1 MNAIEIGQLSV
12 VLTYNCNLKCKYCF
26 VSAKGLFDTIDLS
39 TVKHGVEMWKH
50 VFSGGKNKLGILFT
64 GGEPLLDKR
73 LLFSII
79 DELERH
85 FLEIQFE
92 FHITTNGTL
101 LTKDFLTEIE
111 RRKVFLCVSVDG
123 NEGSN
128 EERLNG
134 VKALYDTIEQNIITY
149 AKRLDA
155 KRFRVRMTITPSNVG
170 HLYESI
176 GYLVKLGVKNV
187 HFSPNYEEYWDD
199 NSIEAFFNAYQRLG
213 DFCDEGIIL
222 EPFQSFRETGVKKQ
236 GPYEHDCSFL
246 PTINPSGDV
255 YYCPRYAGKR
265 LEKLGH
271 VSDPQRILLNFRKLV
286 NIERSIFQKES
297 FSFICPSNYL
307 ENIDVIT
314 NFRRFYDGYKQY
326 VIKVE

>member
-1 MNAIEIGQLSV
+1 MNAVEIGQLSV

-26 VSAKGLFDTIDLS
+26 VSDKGLSDTIDFS
-39 TVKHGVEMWKH
+39 TVKLGVEMWKK

-64 GGEPLLDKR
+64 GGEPLLNKR
-73 LLFSII
+73 LLLLIM
-79 DELERH
+79 DELVSH
-85 FLEIQFE
+85 FPEIQYE

-101 LTKDFLTEIE
+101 LTEDFLTEIE
-111 RRKVFLCVSVDG
+111 RRNVFLCVSVDG
-123 NEGSN
+123 NERSN

-134 VKALYDTIEQNIITY
+134 SKALYDMIEHNIITY

-155 KRFRVRMTITPSNVG
+155 KRFRVRMTITPSKVG
-170 HLYESI
+170 HLYENI
-176 GYLVKLGVKNV
+176 GYLVKLGVKNI

-199 NSIEAFFNAYQRLG
+199 NNIEAFFNAYQQLG
-213 DFCDEGIIL
+213 NLCDEGIIL
-222 EPFQSFRETGVKKQ
+222 EPFQSFRKNGVKKQ

-246 PTINPSGDV
+246 PTINSSGDV

-271 VSDPQRILLNFRKLV
+271 VSDPRRVLLNFRKLV
-286 NIERSIFQKES
+286 NIERSIFLKEN

-307 ENIDVIT
+307 ENKDVIT
-314 NFRRFYDGYKQY
+314 NFRRFYNGYKQN
-326 VIKVE
+326 VIKV